1 MDNNREM
8 EFTEGLYAKDT
19 GNAPEFIK
27 AKLAI
32 KVEEFGPWL
41 KSKMKEEDFD
51 GWVNLEV
58 RSSRNGKWFVCVDTW
73 KPDSSKGAKKEQES
87 IDDDDMPF

>member
-1 MDNNREM
+1 MDRDM
-8 EFTEGLYAKDT
+8 EFTKGMYAKNT
-19 GNAPEFIK
+19 GNAPDFIK

-41 KSKMKEEDFD
+41 KEKMKEPDFD

-58 RSSRNGKWFVCVDTW
+58 RSSRSDKWFVCVDTW
-73 KPDSSKGAKKEQES
+73 KPNKAQKKQEP
-87 IDDDDMPF
+87 IDDDPMPF